1 MWLTFA
7 LSALLAIVA
16 HVESM
21 PQIARVIPPEP
32 MDYSLMG
39 HHNYLTRKSALEA
52 LAVVNHQAFH
62 QRNVVQSSPAQ
73 SPSATSTALPANSSP
88 SEAISSSPSAWKNQ
102 TMDACVRSLNALNGK
117 ASNPTGLAACYNIQS
132 LDSKTGIFNAD
143 LQLYRVAAATGNW
156 VSLMTRAVNVGLSY
170 SDATVAPGSS
180 NRKRAEAS
188 TSAEPRLLGGTRVRR
203 ATAAVPSMVQEM
215 SFVGKINANRLRD
228 LNDTAKVHVLLIPRI
243 ALTGT
248 DKDGQAVSTEL
259 SSNEA
264 SFVNGMFAIKS
275 ASSTSPGAPTSSA
288 AAKAAT
294 FVLPGRTLGIFPVG
308 LIITSVWTL
317 LFVATVGYGTMERI
331 RFREAYRRRVK
342 YRQGLSRQRK
352 LVSGKGGT
360 RRSEETPPPILLQ
373 NLSLPPFPADLLS
386 HTNLTMPSL
395 DTMDSVQS
403 NAQNTKS
410 ENQKSIKT
418 LDELL
423 STLSIAK
430 TADETTAA
438 ATNLATFINGDI
450 EEHDAPTKAVDALK
464 KQLANKKDAGVRE
477 RALNAIRHIAQHNNV
492 APNVEPYLVVLLPLV
507 LAAVG
512 DKMTPVKVAAQSAAL
527 AIVKAIN
534 PNAVK
539 SVLPH
544 ITKSILSAQKWPEK
558 MTGLDCIEAL
568 VESAPTQLAYRV
580 PDLIPVVSE
589 SMWDTKPEV
598 KKAAYGTM
606 EKVCNL
612 IVNKDIERFI
622 PELIKCIA
630 KPENVPETVHLLGAT
645 TFVTD
650 VHEPTLAIM
659 VPLLDRGLAERETAI
674 KRKSAVIVD
683 NMCKLVE
690 DPQIVAS
697 FLPRL
702 MPALQK
708 NHDNLADPEAREK
721 TKQGLETLVRVGDV
735 KDGKIPEVSHAG
747 DVATVSTVLKQI
759 FASSSHKD
767 KAAKFEPVIEYISAI
782 AGQLIDEKDSDS
794 ASWTEQTLSYIVA
807 IVGDSD
813 SRPIAD
819 ALRKRASPG
828 AVDEEEAEEDDE
840 EGEDLCNCTFN
851 LAYGAKILLNQTH
864 LRLKRG
870 QRYGLLGPNGSG
882 KSTLMRAINNEQV
895 EGFPKK
901 DEVKT
906 VFVEHD
912 LDSADT
918 EQTVIGWTMKKLAD
932 VGIEIEK
939 SNVETKLTEFGF
951 FKEQFEG
958 PITSLSGGWKMKLA
972 LARAVFEDPD
982 ILLLDEPTNHLD
994 VKNVKWLEDYLTESP
1009 CTSIIVSHDSKFL
1022 NNVIQHVIHYER
1034 FKLRRYRGNLQE
1046 FVKKVPSAKSYY
1058 ELSASE
1064 MEFKFPEPGFL
1075 EGVKTKAKAI
1085 VRVNGMAFQYPGTS
1099 KPQISDITF
1108 QCSLGSRIAVIG
1120 PNGAGKSTLI
1130 NVLTGEL
1137 VPTIGDVYTHENIRI
1152 AYIKQH
1158 AFAHIDHHLDKT
1170 PSEYIQWRFQTG
1182 EDRETMDR
1190 ANKIVTDEDEK
1201 AMDKIYK
1208 IEGTQRR
1215 VIGIHSRR
1223 KFKNSYEYECSFVLG
1238 ENVGQKGERWTP
1250 MMTADNAWIP
1260 RSEILQSHQKM
1271 VAEVDQKEALA
1282 SGQFRPLVRKEIEQ
1296 HCANFGLDAELVSHS
1311 RMRGLSGGQ
1320 RVKVVL
1326 AACSWQRPHLIVLD
1340 EPTNYLD
1347 RDSLGAL
1354 SKALKAFEGGVI
1366 IITHSAEFTEN
1377 LTEEVW
1383 AVMDGKMT
1391 PSGHNW
1397 VQGQGSGPRL
1407 KADED
1412 EEDKFDAM
1420 GNKIEGGKKKAKL
1433 TSSELRK
1440 KKKDRMARRKKG
1452 EEVFSDED

>member
-1 MWLTFA
+1 MSLTC
-7 LSALLAIVA
+7 SPRSTSGLLAT
-16 HVESM
+16 
-21 PQIARVIPPEP
+21 IAKLLCRISITGRP
-32 MDYSLMG
+32 
-39 HHNYLTRKSALEA
+39 LT
-52 LAVVNHQAFH
+52 VF
-62 QRNVVQSSPAQ
+62 
-73 SPSATSTALPANSSP
+73 
-88 SEAISSSPSAWKNQ
+88 
-102 TMDACVRSLNALNGK
+102 
-117 ASNPTGLAACYNIQS
+117 
-132 LDSKTGIFNAD
+132 
-143 LQLYRVAAATGNW
+143 
-156 VSLMTRAVNVGLSY
+156 RAV
-170 SDATVAPGSS
+170 
-180 NRKRAEAS
+180 EH
-188 TSAEPRLLGGTRVRR
+188 
-203 ATAAVPSMVQEM
+203 
-215 SFVGKINANRLRD
+215 LR
-228 LNDTAKVHVLLIPRI
+228 
-243 ALTGT
+243 
-248 DKDGQAVSTEL
+248 
-259 SSNEA
+259 
-264 SFVNGMFAIKS
+264 
-275 ASSTSPGAPTSSA
+275 
-288 AAKAAT
+288 
-294 FVLPGRTLGIFPVG
+294 
-308 LIITSVWTL
+308 
-317 LFVATVGYGTMERI
+317 
-331 RFREAYRRRVK
+331 
-342 YRQGLSRQRK
+342 
-352 LVSGKGGT
+352 
-360 RRSEETPPPILLQ
+360 
-373 NLSLPPFPADLLS
+373 
-386 HTNLTMPSL
+386 
-395 DTMDSVQS
+395 
-403 NAQNTKS
+403 
-410 ENQKSIKT
+410 
-418 LDELL
+418 
-423 STLSIAK
+423 
-430 TADETTAA
+430 
-438 ATNLATFINGDI
+438 
-450 EEHDAPTKAVDALK
+450 
-464 KQLANKKDAGVRE
+464 KQLGNKKDAGARE
-477 RALNAIRHIAQHNNV
+477 RALNTIQAIAQHSSV
-492 APNVEPYLVVLLPLV
+492 SPAVEPYLVVLLGPTLT
-507 LAAVG
+507 AVG
-512 DKMTPVKVAAQSAAL
+512 DKMTPVKTAAQAAAL
-527 AIVKAIN
+527 AIVKAVN
-534 PNAVK
+534 PNGVK
-539 SVLPH
+539 AILPP
-544 ITKSILSAQKWPEK
+544 IIKSILTAQKWPEK
-558 MTGLDCIEAL
+558 MTGLLCIEAL
-568 VESAPTQLAYRV
+568 VESAPAQLALRV

-612 IVNKDIERFI
+612 IVNKDIDRFI

-659 VPLLDRGLAERETAI
+659 VPLLDRGLAERETAV

-690 DPQIVAS
+690 DPQIVAA
-697 FLPRL
+697 FLPKL

-708 NHDNLADPEAREK
+708 NYDNLADPEAREK
-721 TKQGLETLVRVGDV
+721 TKQGLDTLVRVGDV
-735 KDGKIPEVSHAG
+735 KNGKIPEVSHAG
-747 DVATVSTVLKQI
+747 DISTVAAILKQI
-759 FASSSHKD
+759 FTPSHND
-767 KAAKFEPVIEYISAI
+767 AIAKFEPVIEYISAI
-782 AGQLIDEKDSDS
+782 AGQLIDEKDNDS
-794 ASWTEQTLSYIVA
+794 TSWTENTLPYITA

-813 SRPIAD
+813 AKPIAE

-828 AVDEEEAEEDDE
+828 AVDEVESEEDDE

-851 LAYGAKILLNQTH
+851 LAYGAKILLNQTT

-901 DEVKT
+901 TEVKT

-918 EQTVIGWTMKKLAD
+918 EQTVIGWTQKKLQE
-932 VGIEIEK
+932 VGITTEKPAIEA
-939 SNVETKLTEFGF
+939 KLLEFGF
-951 FKEQFEG
+951 LQGQFEG

-994 VKNVKWLEDYLTESP
+994 VKNVQWLEKYLIESP

-1022 NNVIQHVIHYER
+1022 NNVLQHVIHYER
-1034 FKLRRYRGNLQE
+1034 FKLRRYRGNLTE
-1046 FVKKVPSAKSYY
+1046 FVKKCPSAKSYY

-1085 VRVNGMAFQYPGTS
+1085 VRVNNMTFQYPGTS

-1137 VPTIGDVYTHENIRI
+1137 IPTTGDVYTHENIRI

-1158 AFAHIDHHLDKT
+1158 AFAHIDHHLDLT

-1208 IEGTQRR
+1208 IEGSQRR
-1215 VIGIHSRR
+1215 VIGINSRR

-1238 ENVGQKGERWTP
+1238 ENVGQKNEKWTP
-1250 MMTADNAWIP
+1250 MMSADNAWIP
-1260 RSEILQSHQKM
+1260 RTEILASHSKM

-1366 IITHSAEFTEN
+1366 IITHSAEFTQN

-1397 VQGQGSGPRL
+1397 VQGQGAGPRL
-1407 KADED
+1407 TDKDD
-1412 EEDKFDAM
+1412 EEERFDAM
-1420 GNKIEGGKKKAKL
+1420 GNKIDGNKKQK
-1433 TSSELRK
+1433 SEL
-1440 KKKDRMARRKKG
+1440 
-1452 EEVFSDED
+1452 SLSSTP

>member
-1 MWLTFA
+1 
-7 LSALLAIVA
+7 
-16 HVESM
+16 M
-21 PQIARVIPPEP
+21 PSVDI
-32 MDYSLMG
+32 MD
-39 HHNYLTRKSALEA
+39 T
-52 LAVVNHQAFH
+52 
-62 QRNVVQSSPAQ
+62 
-73 SPSATSTALPANSSP
+73 
-88 SEAISSSPSAWKNQ
+88 
-102 TMDACVRSLNALNGK
+102 
-117 ASNPTGLAACYNIQS
+117 
-132 LDSKTGIFNAD
+132 
-143 LQLYRVAAATGNW
+143 
-156 VSLMTRAVNVGLSY
+156 
-170 SDATVAPGSS
+170 
-180 NRKRAEAS
+180 
-188 TSAEPRLLGGTRVRR
+188 
-203 ATAAVPSMVQEM
+203 VPS
-215 SFVGKINANRLRD
+215 N
-228 LNDTAKVHVLLIPRI
+228 TA
-243 ALTGT
+243 
-248 DKDGQAVSTEL
+248 
-259 SSNEA
+259 
-264 SFVNGMFAIKS
+264 
-275 ASSTSPGAPTSSA
+275 
-288 AAKAAT
+288 
-294 FVLPGRTLGIFPVG
+294 
-308 LIITSVWTL
+308 
-317 LFVATVGYGTMERI
+317 
-331 RFREAYRRRVK
+331 
-342 YRQGLSRQRK
+342 
-352 LVSGKGGT
+352 
-360 RRSEETPPPILLQ
+360 
-373 NLSLPPFPADLLS
+373 
-386 HTNLTMPSL
+386 
-395 DTMDSVQS
+395 
-403 NAQNTKS
+403 NTKS
-410 ENQKSIKT
+410 ENQKSVQV

-423 STLSIAK
+423 SQLSIAK
-430 TADETTAA
+430 TADETSAA
-438 ATNLATFINGDI
+438 AGHIATFINGPI
-450 EEHDAPTKAVDALK
+450 EEHDAPTKAVDALR
-464 KQLANKKDAGVRE
+464 KQLANKKDAGLRE
-477 RALNAIRHIAQHNNV
+477 RALCTIQTIAQHSTV
-492 APNVEPYLVVLLPLV
+492 SPHVEPYLVVLLSPV

-512 DKMTPVKVAAQSAAL
+512 DKMAAVKTAAQAAAL
-527 AIVKAIN
+527 AITKAIN

-539 SVLPH
+539 AILP
-544 ITKSILSAQKWPEK
+544 IIVKSILNAQKWPEK
-558 MTGLDCIEAL
+558 MSGLQCVEAL

-598 KKAAYGTM
+598 KKYAYGTM

-612 IVNKDIERFI
+612 IVNKDIDRFI

-630 KPENVPETVHLLGAT
+630 KPEKVPETVHLLGAT

-659 VPLLDRGLAERETAI
+659 VPLLDRGLAERETPI

-690 DPQIVAS
+690 DPQIVAA

-708 NHDNLADPEAREK
+708 NYENIADPEAREK
-721 TKQGLETLVRVGDV
+721 TKQGLDTLIRVGDV
-735 KDGKIPEVSHAG
+735 KDGKIPEISHAG
-747 DVATVSTVLKQI
+747 DVATVSAIVKQI
-759 FASSSHKD
+759 LAQNHKD
-767 KAAKFEPVIEYISAI
+767 AVSKFEPVIEYISAI
-782 AGQLIDEKDSDS
+782 GGQLIDEKDNDNI
-794 ASWTEQTLSYIVA
+794 SWTENTLPYIVA
-807 IVGDSD
+807 MVGDND
-813 SRPIAD
+813 SRPIAE

-828 AVDEEEAEEDDE
+828 AADEAESEEDDE
-840 EGEDLCNCTFN
+840 QGEDLCNCTFN

-918 EQTVIGWTMKKLAD
+918 EQTVIGWTCKKLSD
-932 VGIEIEK
+932 VRINIEK
-939 SNVETKLTEFGF
+939 AAVEEKLLEFGF
-951 FKEQFEG
+951 LKEQFES

-994 VKNVKWLEDYLTESP
+994 VKNVKWLEDYLINSP

-1034 FKLRRYRGNLQE
+1034 FKLKRYRGNMQE
-1046 FVKKVPSAKSYY
+1046 FVKRVPSAKSYY

-1064 MEFKFPEPGFL
+1064 MEFKFPEPGYL

-1085 VRVNGMAFQYPGTS
+1085 VRVNNMAFQYPGTS

-1137 VPTIGDVYTHENIRI
+1137 IPTVGDVYTHENIRI

-1158 AFAHIDHHLDKT
+1158 AFAHIDHHLDLT

-1190 ANKIVTDEDEK
+1190 ANKIVTNEDEK

-1208 IEGTQRR
+1208 IDGTQRR

-1238 ENVGQKGERWTP
+1238 ENVGQKGEKWTP

-1260 RSEILQSHQKM
+1260 RSEILVSHQKM

-1282 SGQFRPLVRKEIEQ
+1282 SGQFRPLVRREIEA
-1296 HCANFGLDAELVSHS
+1296 HCANFGLDAELVTHS

-1354 SKALKAFEGGVI
+1354 SKALKNFEGGVI
-1366 IITHSAEFTEN
+1366 IITHSAEFTQN

-1391 PSGHNW
+1391 PSGHHW
-1397 VQGQGSGPRL
+1397 VTGQGSGPRL
-1407 KADED
+1407 KEEGD
-1412 EEDKFDAM
+1412 EEEKFDAM
-1420 GNKIEGGKKKAKL
+1420 GNKIEGGKKAKKL
-1433 TSSELRK
+1433 TSSEQRK
-1440 KKKDRMARRKKG
+1440 KKKERMARRKRG
-1452 EEVFSDED
+1452 EEVFSDEE